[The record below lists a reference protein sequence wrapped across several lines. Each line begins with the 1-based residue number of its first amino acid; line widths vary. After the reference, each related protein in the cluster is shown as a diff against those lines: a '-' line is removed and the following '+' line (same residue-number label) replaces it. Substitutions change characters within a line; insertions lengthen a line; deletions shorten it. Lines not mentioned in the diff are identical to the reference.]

1 MMIIELFGP
10 PGAGKTTLAYAL
22 ARRLQDCG
30 HHIDLMLSC
39 RPAEYRSRSNGY
51 SHGLPRL
58 RLAAVPRRLTRPLFE
73 LLAIVFPPFSL
84 SDDIRLT
91 AGLLKILPPANI
103 AVAVRL
109 SQYMLRLSH
118 CWRRASAT
126 RQVAV
131 LDQAFVQLV
140 CSLALLSRSVD
151 PSLLVQALEFSPRAD
166 LFVRLDAPPPV
177 LAARLRER
185 VRRQSATERLF
196 ELDVET
202 NLKSIGIIDQL
213 DRLLRDRGQTVIRA
227 SSADLASLSDSVA
240 AIEAAVTARVRT
252 ARETAARSNPHAI
265 SPMDEVAT

>member
-1 MMIIELFGP
+1 MIIELFGP

-22 ARRLQDCG
+22 ARRLQESG
-30 HHIDLMLSC
+30 HRIDLTLSC
-39 RPAEYRSRSNGY
+39 RPAEYRSRSNGC
-51 SHGLPRL
+51 SHGLPGL

-73 LLAIVFPPFSL
+73 LLAIAFQPSFI
-84 SDDIRLT
+84 SDDVRLT

-103 AVAVRL
+103 AVAIRL
-109 SQYMLRLSH
+109 SQYILRLSH
-118 CWRRASAT
+118 CWRRASTT

-151 PSLLVQALEFSPRAD
+151 PSLIAQALEFSPRAD

-185 VRRQSATERLF
+185 IRRQSATERLF
-196 ELDVET
+196 ELDLET

-213 DRLLRDRGQTVIRA
+213 DRLLRDRGHTVVRA
-227 SSADLASLSDSVA
+227 SSVDLPSLTDSVA
-240 AIEAAVTARVRT
+240 AIEAAVTVRART
-252 ARETAARSNPHAI
+252 AREMAVRLNPSAI
-265 SPMDEVAT
+265 SPLDEVAT